1 MSIGGRLS
9 QAVRLDQVANARFD
23 EVMNRF
29 LGINRTDGRCLDLID
44 QNQRMTAG
52 QLAEK
57 AGLTTGAVTAL
68 IDRLEMAGYIVR
80 KRDETDR
87 RKIWVELTPFTRTIV
102 ARIFGQFEEIGALM
116 TSGFSEAELEA
127 ILRYLTI
134 GAAVNNERARLLE
147 LHLPGANAAPEDRLV
162 EARAFER
169 DTRAMTATMREAR
182 RKGIDVTADL
192 FED

>member
-29 LGINRTDGRCLDLID
+29 LGINRTDGRCLDLLD

>member
-52 QLAEK
+52 QLAEQ

-68 IDRLEMAGYIVR
+68 IDRLETAGYIVR
-80 KRDETDR
+80 KRDEAYR

-102 ARIFGQFEEIGALM
+102 ARIFGQFAEIGALM

-127 ILRYLTI
+127 VLRYLTI
-134 GAAVNNERARLLE
+134 SAAVNNERARLLE
-147 LHLPGANAAPEDRLV
+147 LHLPAANAAPEDRLV

-169 DTRAMTATMREAR
+169 DTRAMTATIRAAR
-182 RKGIDVTADL
+182 HKGIDVSPDL

>member
-52 QLAEK
+52 QLAEQ

-68 IDRLEMAGYIVR
+68 IDRLEAAGYIER

-87 RKIWVELTPFTRTIV
+87 RKIWVELTPLMKTIG
-102 ARIFGQFEEIGALM
+102 ARIFGQFEEIGALI

-127 ILRYLTI
+127 VHRYLTI
-134 GAAVNNERARLLE
+134 SAALNNERARLLE
-147 LHLPGANAAPEDRLV
+147 QHLPDAGAGPEDRLV

-169 DTRAMTATMREAR
+169 ESRAMTATIRAAG
-182 RKGIDVTADL
+182 RKGLDVAPDL

>member
-1 MSIGGRLS
+1 MSIGGRLP

>member
-23 EVMNRF
+23 EVMNQF

-52 QLAEK
+52 QLAEQ

-68 IDRLEMAGYIVR
+68 IDRLEAAGYLVR
-80 KRDETDR
+80 KRDEADR
-87 RKIWVELTPFTRTIV
+87 RKIWVELTPYTKTIV
-102 ARIFGQFEEIGALM
+102 ARIFGQFGEIGALM
-116 TSGFSEAELEA
+116 TSGFSKAELEA
-127 ILRYLTI
+127 VLRYLTI
-134 GAAVNNERARLLE
+134 SASVNNERARLLE
-147 LHLPGANAAPEDRLV
+147 LHLPDANAAPEDRLV

-169 DTRAMTATMREAR
+169 DTRAMTATIREAR
-182 RKGIDVTADL
+182 RKGRDVTPDL